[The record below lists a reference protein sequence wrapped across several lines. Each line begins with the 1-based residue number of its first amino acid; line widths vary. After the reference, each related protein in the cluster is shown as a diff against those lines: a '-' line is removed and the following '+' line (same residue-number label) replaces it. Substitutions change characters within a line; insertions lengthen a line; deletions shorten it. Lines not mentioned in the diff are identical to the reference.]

1 MAKTV
6 MAKTTKKHN
15 IKVTIIEVNEPS
27 AAATKEFNRLLNQFA
42 SKLAKKVAA

>member
-1 MAKTV
+1 
-6 MAKTTKKHN
+6 MAKTTKKQN

-27 AAATKEFNRLLNQFA
+27 DGAVMGFNKLLNQFA